1 MDNTPKKTTPNKR
14 KTRVQ
19 EVIPGKMTWQI
30 LERLLNNYWE
40 WKEIYRTSGNPELLL
55 NNGVTVNIHDI
66 LDGIEK
72 LPPRQKQA
80 VVLSCLENRKEV
92 EVARIMGF
100 TKWSSQVG
108 MYKRKALSQVCNKIN
123 KLNEIE
129 NRIINEK

>member
-1 MDNTPKKTTPNKR
+1 MADNIPKKR
-14 KTRVQ
+14 KSRVQ
-19 EVIPGKMTWQI
+19 TVIRGQMTWQI

-40 WKEIYRTSGNPELLL
+40 WQEVYRTTGNPELQL
-55 NNGVTVNIHDI
+55 NNGITVNIYDI

-92 EVARIMGF
+92 EVAKIMGF

-108 MYKRKALSQVCNKIN
+108 MYKRKALTGLANKIN

-129 NRIINEK
+129 NRSINGE

>member
-1 MDNTPKKTTPNKR
+1 MDNTPNKPSSNKR

-40 WKEIYRTSGNPELLL
+40 WKEIYRTTGNPELVL

-108 MYKRKALSQVCNKIN
+108 MYKRKALSQV
-123 KLNEIE
+123 
-129 NRIINEK
+129 

>member
-1 MDNTPKKTTPNKR
+1 VAAVDNTPKKR
-14 KTRVQ
+14 KSRIQ

-40 WKEIYRTSGNPELLL
+40 WKEIYRTTGESELKLM
-55 NNGVTVNIHDI
+55 NGVTVNIHDI
-66 LDGIEK
+66 LDGIES

-123 KLNEIE
+123 KINDIE
-129 NRIINEK
+129 NRKINGQ

>member
-1 MDNTPKKTTPNKR
+1 MDNTPNKPSSNKR

-40 WKEIYRTSGNPELLL
+40 WKEIYRTTGNPELVL

-100 TKWSSQVG
+100 TNWSSQVG
-108 MYKRKALSQVCNKIN
+108 RYKRKALSQVCNKIN

>member
-1 MDNTPKKTTPNKR
+1 VDNTPKKTTPNKR